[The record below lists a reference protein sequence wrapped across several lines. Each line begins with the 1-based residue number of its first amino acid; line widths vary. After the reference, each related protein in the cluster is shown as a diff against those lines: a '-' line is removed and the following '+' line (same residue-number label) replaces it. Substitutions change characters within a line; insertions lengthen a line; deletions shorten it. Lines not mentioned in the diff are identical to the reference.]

1 MELQKSQT
9 QKNLNILLHQLEA
22 QEKEFNLKQSL
33 AVAMERTDCEIKNI
47 NNLILDISE
56 EFKSKKLVDIK
67 EAIRQGAFGKFGI
80 TYKISTQVVGY
91 WINQYLK
98 EKYKTNQDRL

>member
-1 MELQKSQT
+1 MT
-9 QKNLNILLHQLEA
+9 QLEA
-22 QEKEFNLKQSL
+22 QEREFSLKQSL

-47 NNLILDISE
+47 DNVVFDVSE
-56 EFKSKKLVDIK
+56 EFKNKKLVDVK

>member
-1 MELQKSQT
+1 
-9 QKNLNILLHQLEA
+9 
-22 QEKEFNLKQSL
+22 
-33 AVAMERTDCEIKNI
+33 MERTDCEIKNI
-47 NNLILDISE
+47 DNLVLDISE
-56 EFKSKKLVDIK
+56 EFKNKKLVDIK

>member
-1 MELQKSQT
+1 
-9 QKNLNILLHQLEA
+9 
-22 QEKEFNLKQSL
+22 
-33 AVAMERTDCEIKNI
+33 MERTDCEIKNI
-47 NNLILDISE
+47 DNVVFDISE
-56 EFKSKKLVDIK
+56 EFKNKKLVDVK

-98 EKYKTNQDRL
+98 EKYKTNHDRL